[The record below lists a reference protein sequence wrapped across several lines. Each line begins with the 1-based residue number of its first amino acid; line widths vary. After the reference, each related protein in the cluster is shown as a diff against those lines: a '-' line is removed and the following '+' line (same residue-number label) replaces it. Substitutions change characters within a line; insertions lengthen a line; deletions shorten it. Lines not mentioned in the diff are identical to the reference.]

1 MKKPPSGSEINI
13 TFANHTFKSVC
24 TLKLDTRILVIYK
37 QIYIK
42 LSLIPQHYYKIFFL
56 ST

>member
-42 LSLIPQHYYKIFFL
+42 L
-56 ST
+56 

>member
-13 TFANHTFKSVC
+13 TFANHTVNSVY
-24 TLKLDTRILVIYK
+24 TFKLDTRILVIQK

-42 LSLIPQHYYKIFFL
+42 L
-56 ST
+56 